1 MHPAERSV
9 LQQIEER
16 LRRNDPDLDA
26 FLAGRSA
33 LRRPRAV
40 IGVIYLA
47 LPAIVVLGLALDVA
61 ALVVAGVA
69 AAPLIPVGA
78 WLLLR
83 RRSR

>member
-1 MHPAERSV
+1 M
-9 LQQIEER
+9 I
-16 LRRNDPDLDA
+16 
-26 FLAGRSA
+26 G
-33 LRRPRAV
+33 AV
-40 IGVIYLA
+40 YLT

-61 ALVVAGVA
+61 ALVVAGAA